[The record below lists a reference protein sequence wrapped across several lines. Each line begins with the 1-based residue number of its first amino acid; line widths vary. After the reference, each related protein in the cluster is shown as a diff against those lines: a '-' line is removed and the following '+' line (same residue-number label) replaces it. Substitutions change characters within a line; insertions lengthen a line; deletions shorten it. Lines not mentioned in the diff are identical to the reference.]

1 MKRVCTAV
9 AIVLTA
15 GCADGDDTIGPDD
28 DTIDA
33 ISPYSGWSNGPS
45 PAPSYFPIGVWLQ
58 SPANAAR
65 YQQIGVNLFV
75 GLWQGPTEEQLAD
88 LTAVGMRVICSQNE
102 IGLKH
107 LDDPI
112 IAAWMH
118 ADEPDNAQAIP
129 GQEGYGPAV
138 DPAVLQA
145 DYERMKAADPTRP
158 VWLNLGQGVA
168 NEEWVGRGGPREDY
182 PRYVATTDIVSYD
195 VYPVAGIRKSD
206 GERYLWYV
214 AKGVDSLR
222 HWATDGQPVWNVIGT
237 TRINAERGP
246 TPAQVLRGVD
256 VDRTDRRAYST
267 STTNGTRYSVRRACW
282 RTTPCALRWP
292 R

>member
-1 MKRVCTAV
+1 M
-9 AIVLTA
+9 LTA

-28 DTIDA
+28 DTIAA

-107 LDDPI
+107 LNDPI
-112 IAAWMH
+112 IAAWWMH

-129 GQEGYGPAV
+129 GQEGYGPAL
-138 DPAVLQA
+138 DPAVLQV

-158 VWLNLGQGVA
+158 VWLNLGHWSGQRG
-168 NEEWVGRGGPREDY
+168 VGRPWWS
-182 PRYVATTDIVSYD
+182 A
-195 VYPVAGIRKSD
+195 
-206 GERYLWYV
+206 
-214 AKGVDSLR
+214 
-222 HWATDGQPVWNVIGT
+222 
-237 TRINAERGP
+237 RGLS
-246 TPAQVLRGVD
+246 ALRGDDGHRVI
-256 VDRTDRRAYST
+256 RRLPGS
-267 STTNGTRYSVRRACW
+267 RHPQKRR
-282 RTTPCALRWP
+282 
-292 R
+292 

>member
-1 MKRVCTAV
+1 M
-9 AIVLTA
+9 LTA

-28 DTIDA
+28 DTIAA

-102 IGLKH
+102 MGLKH

-168 NEEWVGRGGPREDY
+168 NEEWVAVVVRARII
-182 PRYVATTDIVSYD
+182 RATWRRRTSC
-195 VYPVAGIRKSD
+195 
-206 GERYLWYV
+206 
-214 AKGVDSLR
+214 
-222 HWATDGQPVWNVIGT
+222 HT
-237 TRINAERGP
+237 TF
-246 TPAQVLRGVD
+246 
-256 VDRTDRRAYST
+256 
-267 STTNGTRYSVRRACW
+267 TR
-282 RTTPCALRWP
+282 
-292 R
+292 